1 VPTTLIT
8 GANRGIGL
16 EFARVFASQGWRV
29 HGCCR
34 HPEKA
39 KALKAIEGEVICHRM
54 DVTDGLQVAGVARE
68 LADEPIDL
76 LLNNAGVLED
86 RAGFGETPFGEW
98 EEVLRVN
105 TIAPLRLAERF
116 VKHVVAG
123 DRKLIVNISSKLG
136 SIANNTGGGQYVY
149 RSSKA
154 ALNLVSKG
162 LSVDLA
168 PRGITVVAFH
178 PGWVQTDMGGPS
190 AALAPEESVAAMC
203 SVIANLGP
211 EDSGK
216 FLNYDGSE
224 LPW

>member
-16 EFARVFASQGWRV
+16 EFARAFAREGWRV

-54 DVTDGLQVAGVARE
+54 DVTDGLQVAGVARG

-86 RAGFGETPFGEW
+86 RADFGETPFGEW
-98 EEVLRVN
+98 QEVLRVN

-116 VKHVVAG
+116 VEHVAAS
-123 DRKLIVNISSKLG
+123 DRKLIVNISSKMG
-136 SIANNTGGGQYVY
+136 SIASNTSGGSYVY

-154 ALNLVSKG
+154 ALNMVSKG

-168 PRGITVVAFH
+168 PRGIIVVAFH
-178 PGWVQTDMGGPS
+178 PGWAQTDMGGPG
-190 AALAPEESVAAMC
+190 ATLPAEESVAAMG

-211 EDSGK
+211 EDSGR
-216 FLNYDGSE
+216 FLNYDGRE

>member
-8 GANRGIGL
+8 GANRGLGL
-16 EFARVFASQGWRV
+16 EFARAFAKEGWRV

-39 KALKAIEGEVICHRM
+39 KALKAVEGEVVCHRM
-54 DVTDGLQVAGVARE
+54 DVTDGLQVAGVARS
-68 LADEPIDL
+68 LAEEPIDL

-86 RAGFGETPFGEW
+86 RADFGDTPFAEW
-98 EEVLRVN
+98 GDVLQVN

-116 VKHVVAG
+116 FEHVAAS
-123 DRKLIVNISSKLG
+123 DRKLIINISSKMG
-136 SIANNTGGGQYVY
+136 SIASNTGGGGYVY

-154 ALNLVSKG
+154 ALNMVSKG

-168 PRGITVVAFH
+168 PRGIVVVAFH
-178 PGWVQTDMGGPS
+178 PGWAQTDMGGPN
-190 AALAPEESVAAMC
+190 ATLPAPESVAAMC
-203 SVIANLGP
+203 AVIETLGP